1 LTNILVKTARYNM
14 FFPKVANLRRKAF
27 EIEDQ
32 LSPYFNAVTL
42 VPVPDEAPE
51 EIPRISTSSHHG
63 HSSLNI
69 SLTNAQIA
77 TNYDEKFENDWPS
90 CLSYLKERVN
100 QISNV
105 LSKYINGQYLFSG
118 LTIELI
124 VNGHDNPIELIKNNF
139 LNYKGSIEPYD
150 LQYKVTFL
158 IDQIYYV
165 NITFSNVRTYEGIV
179 PLYTG
184 IHNFVGLKEIS
195 NALAV
200 SIDINDRHGF
210 NYEQDYFSST
220 EKFEHIFEI
229 AYKILDSRLI
239 KMIEEGVIEL

>member
-1 LTNILVKTARYNM
+1 MELSNLTNILVKTARYNM

-139 LNYKGSIEPYD
+139 
-150 LQYKVTFL
+150 F
-158 IDQIYYV
+158 
-165 NITFSNVRTYEGIV
+165 
-179 PLYTG
+179 
-184 IHNFVGLKEIS
+184 
-195 NALAV
+195 
-200 SIDINDRHGF
+200 
-210 NYEQDYFSST
+210 
-220 EKFEHIFEI
+220 
-229 AYKILDSRLI
+229 
-239 KMIEEGVIEL
+239 